1 MNKRIIFTALIFLLI
16 IPITVFAQRATPGGS
31 SDKPPKE
38 QPQPT
43 PTHYRLRITSNVN
56 TATVFINGNY
66 QQGATPPAS
75 FNLQRGTYTVTL
87 RAPGFEDGVVT
98 VNLNENENIHINLQR
113 RRATLIPQAQHP
125 DFILIVDGTRRR
137 IQPLEIEPGVH
148 TIEFRIGS
156 LSVSG
161 TYTFEAGQTYRIQP
175 SLGIDFSY

>member
-1 MNKRIIFTALIFLLI
+1 MRKKVLILLLI
-16 IPITVFAQRATPGGS
+16 LMSLPALLFAQRATPGGDNKYGS
-31 SDKPPKE
+31 

-43 PTHYRLRITSNVN
+43 PTYRLRITSNVN

-113 RRATLIPQAQHP
+113 RRATLIPQTQHP

-137 IQPLEIEPGVH
+137 IQPLEIKPGVH

>member
-1 MNKRIIFTALIFLLI
+1 MKKKIILLFTVLLI
-16 IPITVFAQRATPGGS
+16 LIPLSLFAQRTTPGGRPEK
-31 SDKPPKE
+31 DPPSR
-38 QPQPT
+38 PA

-113 RRATLIPQAQHP
+113 RRATLIPQTQHP

-137 IQPLEIEPGVH
+137 IQPLEIKPGVH